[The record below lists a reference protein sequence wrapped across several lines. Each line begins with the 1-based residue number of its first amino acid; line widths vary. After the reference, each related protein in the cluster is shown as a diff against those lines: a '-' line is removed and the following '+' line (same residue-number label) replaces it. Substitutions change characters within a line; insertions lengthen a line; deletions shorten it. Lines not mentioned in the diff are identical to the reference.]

1 MTMKK
6 NLIWNVAA
14 LMYALCMLT
23 ACNGDNDDENA
34 PREGLKLL
42 EHHVDEYG
50 FQEVNED
57 YSGIYTNIICNV
69 CEFYGNPAKN
79 DIKTVDYLGEAYYY
93 GYVTVSVPCWA
104 FYNSTVE
111 RDFCV
116 EYKDGYKRIVQKN
129 IKLTI
134 KYIGCSSDTPSEKIP
149 TDTETKVI
157 TYPDIV
163 GDWVVDE
170 PGDDDEL
177 LHGDYNGGNSD
188 NDSND
193 DETGYEITPVD
204 AFYIFSPS
212 YYDPSSGYTTLYIW
226 TNKST
231 GEKILSSS
239 DYKINRR
246 GNIRNNTETNYL
258 GFYVGGYRYT
268 ALYVKSVGEMYFYYF
283 N

>member
-1 MTMKK
+1 M
-6 NLIWNVAA
+6 
-14 LMYALCMLT
+14 
-23 ACNGDNDDENA
+23 
-34 PREGLKLL
+34 
-42 EHHVDEYG
+42 
-50 FQEVNED
+50 
-57 YSGIYTNIICNV
+57 
-69 CEFYGNPAKN
+69 
-79 DIKTVDYLGEAYYY
+79 
-93 GYVTVSVPCWA
+93 
-104 FYNSTVE
+104 
-111 RDFCV
+111 
-116 EYKDGYKRIVQKN
+116 
-129 IKLTI
+129 
-134 KYIGCSSDTPSEKIP
+134 
-149 TDTETKVI
+149 
-157 TYPDIV
+157 

-246 GNIRNNTETNYL
+246 GNIQNNTETNYL